1 MAATVL
7 SPRSRLPIRS
17 ARPVGLARPRPPRLR
32 RDSLG
37 SAMLAGL
44 LLLVASL
51 AAPDRPMD
59 HEVICQR
66 QNGVDACRVW

>member
-1 MAATVL
+1 MVASAL

-17 ARPVGLARPRPPRLR
+17 TRPVGLVRPRPRPLR

-51 AAPDRPMD
+51 AAPDRPKD
-59 HEVICQR
+59 HEAICQR